1 MSNKKTLRE
10 FLTEFN
16 NSEGWSICEEGL
28 YESLVECFKDVHS
41 EKVDSRR
48 WYDIYEKVIK
58 VDIDGEERFFK
69 TPSYHTTGDLSP
81 SDMDLTPITLEDVW
95 EVFPKEVVTTVYE

>member
-10 FLTEFN
+10 FLVEFN
-16 NSEGWSICEEGL
+16 NSKEWGVCEDGL

-48 WYDIYEKVIK
+48 WYDIYERVIK
-58 VDIDGEERFFK
+58 VNIEGEERFFK
-69 TPSYHTTGDLSP
+69 TPAYHTTGDLSP
-81 SDMDLTPITLEDVW
+81 SDMDLDSITLDDVG